1 MPFSVENDKFL
12 LEAYFR
18 SGERD
23 ENGWQYSL
31 RSCHL
36 QFQEEFPNQ
45 DIVDYEIFSHVRR
58 LVARFR
64 NTGSVCKGKSTGRK
78 SVLTEEVLH
87 DVHDRLE
94 ASPTKSLRKLSAQS
108 GYLINFITNL
118 ISFLNL

>member
-78 SVLTEEVLH
+78 SVLAE
-87 DVHDRLE
+87 DRLE

>member
-1 MPFSVENDKFL
+1 MPFSVEM
-12 LEAYFR
+12 EAYFR

-45 DIVDYEIFSHVRR
+45 DIVDYEIFSQHVRR